1 MPYKTMREETYRDIY
16 IVDRLLEYDYGNAS
30 SVDCRCALPVWSKTH
45 LILQLIPVYKI
56 QSPGERL
63 SC

>member
-1 MPYKTMREETYRDIY
+1 MREETYRDIY
-16 IVDRLLEYDYGNAS
+16 IVDRLLEHDYGNAS
-30 SVDCRCALPVWSKTH
+30 SVDCRCTLPVWSKMH